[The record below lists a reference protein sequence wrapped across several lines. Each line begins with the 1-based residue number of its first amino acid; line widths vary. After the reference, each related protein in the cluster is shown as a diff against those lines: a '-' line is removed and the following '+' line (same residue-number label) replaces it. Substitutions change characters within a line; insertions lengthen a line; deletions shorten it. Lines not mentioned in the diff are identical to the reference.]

1 VLPGM
6 IRMPY
11 KAFLRIWEFWLH
23 MRDYH
28 KLNKVSINGYKS
40 IERQEVFLGDINVL
54 IGQNGAGKTNFI
66 SLFRFLRN
74 IIENKLK
81 VTSLK
86 EGAENLL
93 YYGSKETEQIVI
105 HFDFESNAYFIIL
118 EPTRNNSLIVVN
130 EQCGSLQ
137 EDRRIFW
144 EKSIARSE
152 DESGLSKNAKTNK
165 IAGYVYDLLRNW
177 RVYHFHDTSE
187 SAGVKKYGSLAD
199 THFLLEDAS
208 NLAAYLFVLKQTQ
221 EQYYERIVK
230 TIQLVIPFFRDFILR
245 PNPLNENTIR
255 LEWQDMYSDRTFT
268 AHELSDGSLRFIC
281 MATLLLQKELPQLI
295 LLDEPELG
303 LHPTAITI
311 LAGLLKKASKR
322 TQVIVSTQSVSLV
335 NEFDVEDVIVVEKEK
350 GATIF
355 KRLDAKKLESW
366 LNDYSLG
373 DLWDKNVI
381 GGNP

>member
-1 VLPGM
+1 M
-6 IRMPY
+6 
-11 KAFLRIWEFWLH
+11 A
-23 MRDYH
+23 DYH
-28 KLNKVSINGYKS
+28 KLNKISIEGYKS
-40 IERQEVFLGDINVL
+40 IASQEILLGDMNVL

-74 IIENKLK
+74 IIEQRLK
-81 VTSLK
+81 ITSMK
-86 EGAENLL
+86 AGAENLL
-93 YYGSKETEQIVI
+93 YYGSKTTEQIGI
-105 HFDFESNAYFIIL
+105 SLDFRPNVYQITLQPS
-118 EPTRNNSLIVVN
+118 RSDSLIV
-130 EQCGSLQ
+130 EREYCG
-137 EDRRIFW
+137 FW
-144 EKSIARSE
+144 GNDYNAPYWGNAIAMSE
-152 DESGLSKNAKTNK
+152 DESKLSEKAKKDK
-165 IAGYVYDLLRNW
+165 IAEYVYDVLRDW

-199 THFLLEDAS
+199 IHYLLEDAS
-208 NLAAYLFVLKQTQ
+208 NLAAYLFILKETQ
-221 EQYYERIVK
+221 AEYYERIVK
-230 TIQLVIPFFRDFILR
+230 TIQLVIPFFKDFVLK

-255 LEWQDMYSDRTFT
+255 LEWQDIYSDKTFT

-335 NEFDVEDVIVVEKEK
+335 NEFDAEDIIVVEREK
-350 GATIF
+350 NATVF
-355 KRLDAKKLESW
+355 KRLDTKKLESW